1 MSASCC
7 VVGKEI
13 TYRIP
18 MQLGK
23 SLSKMGWLNDWCH
36 LCENV
41 APGLRVVPN
50 SKISRSLQKQDL
62 SFSYPCLSQRK
73 FISSLSLIFFSSI
86 NQFQVLIRLW
96 VTMNSNLVFFTVI
109 NLIFVKH
116 FTLLK
121 YMYFQLQLKSILF
134 KYQVLITNTCDYVWN
149 KLLLWKQASTKY
161 FMLI

>member
-1 MSASCC
+1 
-7 VVGKEI
+7 
-13 TYRIP
+13 
-18 MQLGK
+18 
-23 SLSKMGWLNDWCH
+23 
-36 LCENV
+36 
-41 APGLRVVPN
+41 
-50 SKISRSLQKQDL
+50 
-62 SFSYPCLSQRK
+62 
-73 FISSLSLIFFSSI
+73 
-86 NQFQVLIRLW
+86 
-96 VTMNSNLVFFTVI
+96 MNSNLVFFTVI